1 MPSNYGK
8 YFLAYEADDEE
19 EVNQD
24 QPETEEPEAVE
35 EEPVKSNLRK
45 ITVEP
50 SRRSFDFTKIAKDDF
65 DSEET
70 EPLSPEEDPYALAPG
85 EDPTMDLQ
93 PTVDGEEVPSF
104 TDDNEQITPDLGGEG
119 EMPPAEGGETPVDNG
134 DMPPAEGTADAG
146 TENPTPEAG
155 GETPTADAITTPAA
169 SGDQAQVTDGDLP
182 EGETPPSPEEQ
193 GLSVGDDVDF
203 TDDVTGGEGETGDL
217 GGEGEMPAEGGET
230 QKGPG
235 LEYDSTRKYVLFK
248 NFISLN
254 NAIDTY
260 IDKLNTRIS
269 NNPEEDTIIKVAI
282 QKFKETSTEL
292 YDYLTMRYEASTYT
306 QSLIFYQN
314 RIVQVQLIIDMLSK
328 IGKKIN
334 SSTK

>member
-19 EVNQD
+19 VDQT
-24 QPETEEPEAVE
+24 QPEAEEPEAVE

-104 TDDNEQITPDLGGEG
+104 TDDNNEQITPDLGGEG
-119 EMPPAEGGETPVDNG
+119 EMPAEGGEAPVENNG
-134 DMPPAEGTADAG
+134 MPPAEGTPEAG
-146 TENPTPEAG
+146 VENPT
-155 GETPTADAITTPAA
+155 ADGITTPAA

-217 GGEGEMPAEGGET
+217 GGEGEMPAEGGEN

-334 SSTK
+334 NSTK

>member
-119 EMPPAEGGETPVDNG
+119 EIPPAEGGETP
-134 DMPPAEGTADAG
+134 TADG
-146 TENPTPEAG
+146 
-155 GETPTADAITTPAA
+155 ITTPAA

-217 GGEGEMPAEGGET
+217 GGEGEMPAEGGEN

-334 SSTK
+334 NSTK